1 MPGYDE
7 QRAAQGST
15 IPPEVLAQ
23 IPERRGA
30 IMGGGPQM
38 MSQAEGVL
46 AARVAELA
54 EEVREYNV
62 QVNCIS
68 PGPTYTHLTDQ
79 VLRAGKRAGEKALA
93 EAMHLRSNGG
103 TPPEKQIQLALFLA
117 SERSDHV
124 SGKLIHIN
132 DDLKR
137 LEKNSLHRDAFTL
150 RRIQRV

>member
-54 EEVREYNV
+54 EEVRE
-62 QVNCIS
+62 
-68 PGPTYTHLTDQ
+68 
-79 VLRAGKRAGEKALA
+79 
-93 EAMHLRSNGG
+93 
-103 TPPEKQIQLALFLA
+103 
-117 SERSDHV
+117 
-124 SGKLIHIN
+124 
-132 DDLKR
+132 LKR
-137 LEKNSLHRDAFTL
+137 LLAPSNAVILTGPEVVEHFRRLQPMRGGDGWTL
-150 RRIQRV
+150 RVE